1 MKILITPHDIIERAL
16 WHKYQYLILD
26 GKTQAEIDTIV
37 KENKEFEINERDA
50 LVINLVKCIETDNL
64 KHRLNQHLIH
74 ILSVKSTDISN
85 GTKNVLCIRKNAIN
99 DELVTFL
106 KNFPPAW
113 EPKLNYS
120 HGHSDLKE
128 YIEGLQEKLSKL
140 AIILGEINKNVIEYV
155 QVTHV
160 KKMLN
165 FNH

>member
-26 GKTQAEIDTIV
+26 GKTQDEIDTVV
-37 KENKEFEINERDA
+37 KENIEFEITERDA

-74 ILSVKSTDISN
+74 TLSVKSTEIAN
-85 GTKNVLCIRKNAIN
+85 GAKQTLCIRKNAIN

-106 KNFPPAW
+106 KNFPNSW
-113 EPKLNYS
+113 DPKLNYLN
-120 HGHSDLKE
+120 GHKELKE
-128 YIEGLQEKLSKL
+128 YIEGLHEKLEKL
-140 AIILGEINKNVIEYV
+140 AIIIGIINKNEIDYV